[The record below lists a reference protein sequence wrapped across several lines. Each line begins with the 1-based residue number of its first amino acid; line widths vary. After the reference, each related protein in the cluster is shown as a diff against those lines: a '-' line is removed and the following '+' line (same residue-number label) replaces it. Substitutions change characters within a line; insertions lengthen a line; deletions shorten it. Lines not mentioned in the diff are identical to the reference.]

1 MTQPLLFA
9 IFSLYMT
16 RVDFHSVAD
25 ELAARIRSYAPDA
38 KTAPIDTAFA
48 YLAEIGSLLDHPAQ
62 VAHILAEMKVDVT
75 TITAGLLHDAAVK
88 GSSGSLDEI
97 EKRFGKD
104 VRFLVNST
112 ARIAGLGFAVGEVTQ
127 LENFRK
133 MLLAMSK
140 DIRVV
145 MIRFADHL
153 HTLRDPS
160 GLSRDEIIRAANET
174 LDIYAP
180 LANRLGMGWLRLQFE
195 DLAFSHLFPK
205 DYEELV
211 EKVAVR
217 QKDQK
222 SYIDGIIG
230 AVRERLAR
238 QNINARIFGRV
249 KHYYGIYQK
258 LKRQNIPFEK
268 VYDVTG
274 IRIITRTEGEC
285 YAVLGVIHGLWMPV
299 PGRLKDFIGTPK
311 PNGYQSLQTT
321 VIGPGG
327 EKVEFQIRTEDMDRV
342 AERGVAAHWRYKEKE
357 PLSDKDQSV
366 FSSLREIIQG
376 HKDITD
382 SRDFLDSV
390 KGDLFSHVVYVFTP
404 QGDLKELPAGSCPID
419 FAYSVHSQVGN
430 RCVGARVNGKIVPLR
445 HELQNGDSVE
455 VLTHPGHGPSRDWL
469 KFVKTARA
477 ANRIRA
483 WLRAEERTRSIELG
497 AELLGREL
505 RKSDLSPKLVHSDR
519 MQEVAEHFSFKNVDD
534 LLVSIGYG
542 KFSAHQVINRL
553 APEPV
558 KEKAVEKVEKPPP
571 EKDRKGVQI
580 TGIDNVLYHFSK
592 CCSPL
597 PGDAIAGYVTRGKG
611 VTIHTRDCQNLNLMS
626 SDMDRLIDVEWVA
639 SGDKTYPAPVVVNSK
654 DKPGMLA
661 DISAALATAKVNVRQ
676 MSVVTRRDKTA
687 LFNFTLDVKD
697 RAHLDMV
704 MKKIAQ
710 VAGVISVSRARKF

>member
-1 MTQPLLFA
+1 
-9 IFSLYMT
+9 
-16 RVDFHSVAD
+16 
-25 ELAARIRSYAPDA
+25 
-38 KTAPIDTAFA
+38 
-48 YLAEIGSLLDHPAQ
+48 
-62 VAHILAEMKVDVT
+62 
-75 TITAGLLHDAAVK
+75 
-88 GSSGSLDEI
+88 
-97 EKRFGKD
+97 
-104 VRFLVNST
+104 
-112 ARIAGLGFAVGEVTQ
+112 
-127 LENFRK
+127 
-133 MLLAMSK
+133 
-140 DIRVV
+140 
-145 MIRFADHL
+145 
-153 HTLRDPS
+153 
-160 GLSRDEIIRAANET
+160 
-174 LDIYAP
+174 
-180 LANRLGMGWLRLQFE
+180 
-195 DLAFSHLFPK
+195 
-205 DYEELV
+205 
-211 EKVAVR
+211 
-217 QKDQK
+217 
-222 SYIDGIIG
+222 
-230 AVRERLAR
+230 
-238 QNINARIFGRV
+238 
-249 KHYYGIYQK
+249 
-258 LKRQNIPFEK
+258 
-268 VYDVTG
+268 
-274 IRIITRTEGEC
+274 
-285 YAVLGVIHGLWMPV
+285 VLGVIHGLWMPV

-357 PLSDKDQSV
+357 PLSERDQSV

-404 QGDLKELPAGSCPID
+404 QGDLKELPSGSCPID

-430 RCVGARVNGKIVPLR
+430 QCVGARVNGKIVPLR

-505 RKSDLSPKLVHSDR
+505 RKNDLSPKLVRSDK
-519 MQEVAEHFSFKNVDD
+519 MQDVAEHFSFKNVDD

-542 KFSAHQVINRL
+542 KFSAHQVINRI

-558 KEKAVEKVEKPPP
+558 KEKAVEKVEKPLP
-571 EKDRKGVQI
+571 EKDKKGVQI

-611 VTIHTRDCQNLNLMS
+611 VTIHTRDCQNLGLMS
-626 SDMDRLIDVEWVA
+626 ADMDRLIDVEWVA

-661 DISAALATAKVNVRQ
+661 NISAALATAKVNVRQ
-676 MSVVTRRDKTA
+676 MSVVTRRDKSA